1 VEIVPIGTVRTCFG
15 DKFAVPRQPALCSSS
30 WGELTF
36 HEGFRDPSM
45 VRGLSEFS
53 HLWLVFGFHATVEKG
68 WSPTVRPPRLG
79 GNKRVG
85 VLATRSTFRPNGLG
99 LSLVRLEEVSM
110 GAEGPCLKL
119 GRLDLIDGTPIYD
132 IKPYLPFTDALP
144 EAHAGFADTPPPS
157 IPVTVAESARE
168 AFEALPTRSRALILE
183 CLSQDPRPAVQ
194 SGQDEKL
201 FGARLCG
208 HEVRFHFEAGGCE
221 ILSISPADGSGL
233 NC

>member
-1 VEIVPIGTVRTCFG
+1 MEIAPIGTVRTCFG
-15 DKFAVPRQPALCSSS
+15 DKFAVPRQPALCPSS

-45 VRGLSEFS
+45 VRELSEFS
-53 HLWLVFGFHATVEKG
+53 HLWLIFGFHATAEQG

-85 VLATRSTFRPNGLG
+85 VFATRSTFRPNGLG
-99 LSLVRLEEVSM
+99 LSLVKLEGIEFDQ
-110 GAEGPCLKL
+110 EGPRLKL
-119 GRLDLIDGTPIYD
+119 ARLDLIDGTPIFD

-144 EAHAGFADTPPPS
+144 EAFAGFADGPPPGV
-157 IPVTVAESARE
+157 PVSVNAAASG
-168 AFEALPTRSRALILE
+168 AFEALPSRARALILE

-194 SGQDEKL
+194 VEREEKRY
-201 FGARLCG
+201 GARLCG
-208 HEVRFHFEAGGCE
+208 HEVRFCFRDDCCE
-221 ILSISPADGSGL
+221 ILSISPEAGSGL